1 MEERN
6 WDTAVLPTSD
16 SDGRPSPYTGHN
28 LVFIVGSPRSGT
40 TWLQRLLA
48 CHPMIRTGQESHV
61 FSINIGPQL
70 RDWRRLAAA
79 ENRGGVGLACY
90 FTEEEFMAVL
100 REYMLKLLSPMI
112 APLRDGQLFLE
123 KTPGHADYVREI
135 VELLPES
142 RIIHLVR
149 DLRDVVA
156 SSKAASQSWGRSW
169 APGSMKDAVTMWR
182 ASVTAVQEAKKYLG
196 PAQLLELRYE
206 DLLKQ
211 PLPGL
216 RACAKFLRLA
226 WDDAAMRQAIEVN
239 EATRARKSGGGA
251 PIPLG
256 GLVAQRVGTQ
266 VVEPVDF
273 IRKAASGTWKED
285 LTSLEKFT
293 VWRLGRH
300 SMEEAG
306 YPWRTPWQTCWRALQ
321 RLRQSYAG
329 R

>member
-1 MEERN
+1 
-6 WDTAVLPTSD
+6 
-16 SDGRPSPYTGHN
+16 
-28 LVFIVGSPRSGT
+28 
-40 TWLQRLLA
+40 
-48 CHPMIRTGQESHV
+48 
-61 FSINIGPQL
+61 
-70 RDWRRLAAA
+70 
-79 ENRGGVGLACY
+79 
-90 FTEEEFMAVL
+90 
-100 REYMLKLLSPMI
+100 MI

-211 PLPGL
+211 PLPSL
-216 RACAKFLRLA
+216 RACVKFLRLD